1 MEMDTLKL
9 TVYHLQEKYKLTPRE
24 KEVLILLAKTGLDN
38 KQIGHELCI
47 SEKTV
52 KNHFGNMFSKM
63 NIKSTRQL
71 FSLIINQ

>member
-1 MEMDTLKL
+1 MELDALKL
-9 TVYHLQEKYKLTPRE
+9 TVYNLQEKYRLTPRE

-38 KQIGHELCI
+38 KEIGNELCI

-52 KNHFGNMFSKM
+52 KNHIGNMFSKM

-71 FSLIINQ
+71 FSMIINH